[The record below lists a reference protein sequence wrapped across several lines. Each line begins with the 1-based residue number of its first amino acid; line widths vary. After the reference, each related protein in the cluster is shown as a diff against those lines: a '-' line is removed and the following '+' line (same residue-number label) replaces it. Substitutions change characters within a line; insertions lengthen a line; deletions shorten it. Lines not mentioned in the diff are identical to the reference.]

1 MKTVEQLIDRFNNLL
16 EVRSIQQSNVIQA
29 GFDEDDLKSLIY
41 HLGELKAI
49 HDKNSTPIED
59 IKQEIPKLG
68 LGIIG
73 QSLVLEC
80 IDKHIKGES
89 E

>member
-1 MKTVEQLIDRFNNLL
+1 MTREEFEQYAKEQGLVVWSKEMSD
-16 EVRSIQQSNVIQA
+16 
-29 GFDEDDLKSLIY
+29 
-41 HLGELKAI
+41 KAI
-49 HDKNSTPIED
+49 NALTAIED

-73 QSLVLEC
+73 QNLVLEC
-80 IDKHIKGES
+80 IDKHIKGEQ

>member
-1 MKTVEQLIDRFNNLL
+1 MSTDR
-16 EVRSIQQSNVIQA
+16 R
-29 GFDEDDLKSLIY
+29 EDSLY
-41 HLGELKAI
+41 KHKYRELVKA
-49 HDKNSTPIED
+49 IED

-73 QSLVLEC
+73 QNLVLEC
-80 IDKHIKGES
+80 IDKHIRKEQ